1 MTADQA
7 FAKILQCYGSSKDV
21 TEYEKIISESA
32 EYSYNYAEAVINK
45 RFELGEPAISEDS
58 YFAYKYA
65 KFVIKGKLPEQ
76 MHNQMTA
83 EFIKNP
89 KNWSA
94 QAYFRFIK

>member
-7 FAKILQCYGSSKDV
+7 FAKILECYGSKKDV
-21 TEYEKIISESA
+21 TKYEKIISESA

-45 RFELGEPAISEDS
+45 RFELGEPAISEDF

-76 MHNQMTA
+76 MHNQMIA
-83 EFIKNP
+83 QFIKNP
-89 KNWSA
+89 NDQHIK
-94 QAYFRFIK
+94 AYFEILK